1 MANTFPKWVHYS
13 PRKLFSIANSCYLCE
28 ANQGYATK
36 MNIQPK
42 ARAESKGHKG
52 SKRTSPSNQ
61 IYILSGH
68 AKRVATALRNVFKSD
83 PKEESSKVKEPGH
96 SSKYLGVD
104 HPMRTNLEMVR
115 VPRKCFF
122 RHN

>member
-1 MANTFPKWVHYS
+1 MLIFIYF
-13 PRKLFSIANSCYLCE
+13 LFE

-61 IYILSGH
+61 MYFLSGH
-68 AKRVATALRNVFKSD
+68 AKRVATALRNVFKSES
-83 PKEESSKVKEPGH
+83 KEESSKSKEHGQ
-96 SSKYLGVD
+96 SSKYLSAD
-104 HPMRTNLEMVR
+104 PMRTSLEIVSEEIS
-115 VPRKCFF
+115 
-122 RHN
+122 

>member
-1 MANTFPKWVHYS
+1 MFIFVFA
-13 PRKLFSIANSCYLCE
+13 

-42 ARAESKGHKG
+42 TRTESKGHKG

-68 AKRVATALRNVFKSD
+68 AKRVASALRNVFKSD
-83 PKEESSKVKEPGH
+83 AKEESSKSKEHG
-96 SSKYLGVD
+96 KYLGVD
-104 HPMRTNLEMVR
+104 PLRTNLEIVSVAVKSIFLSLVVIWMCPECNENFILVIN
-115 VPRKCFF
+115 VLS
-122 RHN
+122 